1 MSFTALSRTSARIT
15 TGLMALT
22 LVTLP
27 ATHAGATQS
36 KPLLP
41 TKAIVTG
48 SNTDLG
54 AIRTFFFCQTAAC
67 KKTKKADK
75 VLADAGVS
83 DIKADIKLM
92 KVDTVP
98 ANQTAIVTKYETDA
112 TALIDAYTEYPK
124 QPDGDDET
132 NNLGI
137 VYYQTSNLG
146 SDIYLLECAQTKAAV
161 VFKQWSVG
169 VVGVAYAMQV
179 DTQSETSTAPA
190 TTILSANRSLLAEA
204 ASMKNDANGPNA
216 KFNKMLIAFANTQT
230 TDSKD
235 SILILEG
242 HGKSIKKSVLTKLAN
257 KLTSEFKALSTLQN
271 KLAT

>member
-1 MSFTALSRTSARIT
+1 MS
-15 TGLMALT
+15 LT

-27 ATHAGATQS
+27 VTQAGAAQS

-75 VLADAGVS
+75 ALADAGLS
-83 DIKADIKLM
+83 DIKADIKQM
-92 KVDTVP
+92 KADTIP
-98 ANQTAIVTKYETDA
+98 ANQSAIVVKYETDA
-112 TALIDAYTEYPK
+112 TALIGAYTAYPK
-124 QPDGDDET
+124 HTDGDDET

-146 SDIYLLECAQTKAAV
+146 SDIYLLQCAQTKAAV

-179 DTQSETSTAPA
+179 DTQAETSTAPA
-190 TTILSANRSLLAEA
+190 STILSVNKSLLAEA
-204 ASMKNDANGPNA
+204 MSMKNDANGPNV
-216 KFNKMLIAFANTQT
+216 KFNKLLITFADTQT
-230 TDSKD
+230 TDSND
-235 SILILEG
+235 TILILDG
-242 HGKSIKKSVLTKLAN
+242 HGKSIKKSVLTNLAK
-257 KLTSEFKALSTLQN
+257 KLTSEFKALSTMQN
-271 KLAT
+271 KLAA